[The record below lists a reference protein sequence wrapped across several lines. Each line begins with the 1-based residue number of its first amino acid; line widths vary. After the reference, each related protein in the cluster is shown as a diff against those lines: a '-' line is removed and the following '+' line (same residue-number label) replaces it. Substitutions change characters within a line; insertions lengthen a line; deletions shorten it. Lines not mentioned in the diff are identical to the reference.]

1 MIPRIRQADGQIG
14 FYWVSGDGRPVTLAE
29 RLTGLETELRAGQIV
44 GTSALLAIRARMALG
59 TDGPGPFAGMLSEP
73 RAGLHGSGVEKDG
86 ALDEHRAALLAVSAS
101 ADADAG
107 AIEWL
112 LYDWLMA
119 HRESERGAAIEI
131 RFGRPADAAMIVA
144 AAAVSSARA
153 RARERSLDFQ
163 RLGRHS

>member
-1 MIPRIRQADGQIG
+1 MFPL
-14 FYWVSGDGRPVTLAE
+14 TLDT
-29 RLTGLETELRAGQIV
+29 L
-44 GTSALLAIRARMALG
+44 
-59 TDGPGPFAGMLSEP
+59 
-73 RAGLHGSGVEKDG
+73 LHGSGVEKDG

-112 LYDWLMA
+112 LDDWLMA
-119 HRESERGAAIEI
+119 HRESERSAAIEI
-131 RFGRPADAAMIVA
+131 RSGRPADATMIVAA